1 MRPLAI
7 TLLLF
12 ACAPQPPADPPK
24 PPAELPE
31 ACATAAQ
38 LPRPPRPPRTLPQL
52 NAWSDRAALVANAA
66 IRERDACARNYLR
79 LREWIETTD
88 AHR

>member
-1 MRPLAI
+1 MRLLLT

-12 ACAPQPPADPPK
+12 ACAKRPVPDPPK

-38 LPRPPRPPRTLPQL
+38 LPRPPPGPRTLPQL

-66 IRERDACARNYLR
+66 IRERDECARAYRQLR
-79 LREWIETTD
+79 DWVLRD
-88 AHR
+88 